1 MSGSAWKPS
10 WGGEGEVH
18 MEADWGYII
27 ITVLALIGT
36 IPMIGMV
43 LLLGVI
49 YFVLRAIVG
58 D

>member
-1 MSGSAWKPS
+1 
-10 WGGEGEVH
+10 
-18 MEADWGYII
+18 MEADWGYTI
-27 ITVLALIGT
+27 ITALALLGT

>member
-1 MSGSAWKPS
+1 
-10 WGGEGEVH
+10 

-27 ITVLALIGT
+27 ITVLALLGT